1 MAGPPANPALT
12 CRPSPDRSRPQP
24 AAVTAPPDLPPGAV
38 APAAAAATFPA
49 KAAAAAAAAAAA
61 DLARVQAKVDAARAL
76 LVRLLQDVVVA
87 ESRQARDQAVQM
99 LEVNEALVLAALRS
113 QSNADAVATALAD
126 TARALAEAARA
137 AELDVLTQLPNR
149 ALMRDRFSHA
159 IAQAKRHGNR
169 LAVLFVDLDNFK
181 HINDAHG
188 HATGDE
194 ALQRVAACLL
204 AAVRE
209 ADTVSRYGGDEFV
222 ILLTDLAQPADA
234 VRVADKLLAALA
246 EPCLVQGA
254 LLHLS
259 ASIGISLYPDDGIDA
274 PQLIS
279 RADAAMYQRKRQA
292 PGGLARHG
300 QPAALLPAAPLA
312 AQAVRAAG
320 AAGRGGKPPPASSVP
335 VSPTRASPSPAPPA
349 ATPPVRVLAAQVRRH
364 AELREANEH
373 LVLAALSAQ
382 ALQAAA
388 EQAQRQQTAFLAVV
402 MDELRNPHAPIR
414 IAAAMLGRAA
424 SDEPLL
430 PRVQALV
437 DQQAAK
443 VLHLLAG
450 RAGQAGTPVPDG
462 TLLLARSALDMAS
475 LIDNALRA
483 WRPVMASR
491 QQTLEAHLPAG
502 ALPLHG
508 DAARLAQLLNNLLDN
523 ASKYTPEG
531 GRVRLRV
538 SLTGESLLISVTDNG
553 IGISALALPG
563 VFEPFVQDA
572 PAIGLNGVGL
582 GIGLTVVRTIVDAHG
597 GSVTAHSA
605 GSGQGSQFSVTLP
618 LAR

>member
-149 ALMRDRFSHA
+149 ALLRDRFSHA

-259 ASIGISLYPDDGIDA
+259 ASIGISLYPDDGADA

-300 QPAALLPAAPLA
+300 QAAALLPAAPPA
-312 AQAVRAAG
+312 AQAGRAAG
-320 AAGRGGKPPPASSVP
+320 AAWRGGKPLPASSVP
-335 VSPTRASPSPAPPA
+335 VSPASASSA
-349 ATPPVRVLAAQVRRH
+349 AAPPVRVLAAQVRRH

-373 LVLAALSAQ
+373 LVLAALTAQ

-388 EQAQRQQTAFLAVV
+388 EQSQRQQTAFLAVV
-402 MDELRNPHAPIR
+402 VDELRNPHAPIR
-414 IAAAMLGRAA
+414 IAAAMLGRPDADA
-424 SDEPLL
+424 PLL
-430 PRVQALV
+430 PRVQSMV
-437 DQQAAK
+437 DQQAAQ
-443 VLHLLAG
+443 VLHLLAE
-450 RAGQAGTPVPDG
+450 RARQALLPAPDG
-462 TLLLARSALDMAS
+462 TLLLARSAFDMAS
-475 LIDNALRA
+475 LIGNALLA

-491 QQTLEAHLPAG
+491 QQTLDAELPAG

-531 GRVRLRV
+531 GRVRLLV
-538 SLTGESLLISVTDNG
+538 SLTDESLLISVTDNG

-605 GSGQGSQFSVTLP
+605 GSGQGSQFIVTLP